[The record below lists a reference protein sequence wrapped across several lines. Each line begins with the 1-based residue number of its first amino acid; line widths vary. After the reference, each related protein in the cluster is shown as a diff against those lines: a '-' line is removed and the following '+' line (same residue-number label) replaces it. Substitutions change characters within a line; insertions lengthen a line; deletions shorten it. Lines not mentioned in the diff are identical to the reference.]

1 VERSIYQPAETLL
14 LIEPI
19 QLPPCSLQ
27 LVGGDMASDDM
38 QYKCLLLVLFP
49 DVKAHGF
56 TVTPMLM
63 KQ

>member
-1 VERSIYQPAETLL
+1 
-14 LIEPI
+14 
-19 QLPPCSLQ
+19 
-27 LVGGDMASDDM
+27 MASDDM